1 MNSKAPL
8 EATRSSSKESARFEE
23 RTSDGSSIRDLPSV
37 TVIMPIRNEAA
48 YIERS
53 LGAVLSQD
61 YPPQLVEVLI
71 ADGMSSDTT
80 REIIQRLSNDHPQVR
95 MRVIDNEAGIV
106 PTGFNRAILQAQGDI
121 IVRVDGH
128 TVVAPDYVREC
139 VDALRR
145 SRADNVGGRMVPVS
159 QGAFG
164 LAVALATS
172 SPFGVGGAR
181 FHYSQKEEWVD
192 TVYLGAWPRD
202 VFRRIGL
209 FDEEQVR
216 NQDDEFN
223 YRLLSSGGSILL
235 TPKIKSTYFNR
246 ASVKGLFK
254 QYYQY
259 GFWKV
264 RVIQKH
270 MRQLRWRQ
278 IVPPAFVFAFLVL
291 LALSPFS
298 QAARL
303 GFALLVGAYLLANVA
318 ASTIAGRTNWHSVP
332 ILLIVFPILH
342 ISYGLGVIV
351 GLVRFWNRWGRSRA
365 SPQLG

>member
-1 MNSKAPL
+1 
-8 EATRSSSKESARFEE
+8 
-23 RTSDGSSIRDLPSV
+23 
-37 TVIMPIRNEAA
+37 
-48 YIERS
+48 
-53 LGAVLSQD
+53 
-61 YPPQLVEVLI
+61 
-71 ADGMSSDTT
+71 MSTDTT
-80 REIIQRLSNDHPQVR
+80 REIIERMSKDHPQVR
-95 MRVIDNEAGIV
+95 LHVIENELRIV
-106 PTGFNRAILQAQGDI
+106 PTGFNRAVLQSQGDV

-128 TVVAPDYVREC
+128 TVIAPDYVREC

-145 SRADNVGGRMVPVS
+145 SHADNVGGRMAPWS

-181 FHYSQKEEWVD
+181 FHYSHMEEWVD

-235 TPKIKSTYFNR
+235 TPRIQSTYFNR
-246 ASVKGLFK
+246 ASMKSLFK

-278 IVPPAFVFAFLVL
+278 IVPPAFVFALLVC

-298 QAARL
+298 QIARL
-303 GFALLVGAYLLANVA
+303 GLAVTVGSYLLAVVV
-318 ASTIAGRTNWHSVP
+318 ASTIAGRTNWRSVP
-332 ILLIVFPILH
+332 LLLIVLPILH
-342 ISYGLGVIV
+342 ISYGLGVLV
-351 GLVRFWNRWGRSRA
+351 GLVRFWNKWSRSNA
-365 SPQLG
+365 PPPPA